1 MNARNRE
8 LAVGSMKNS
17 ILFAGV
23 VASAVALLGSRAFA
37 TDAQDIYDFATVNQY
52 VQYDN
57 ASGDYPIITAIASQ
71 GGITVG
77 GKFFSFWTVMLQDG
91 SGSLMPNFANTTLT
105 TITASAGTTIQVGD
119 KINMAGQWGPYHQ
132 IPEIGLS
139 TVPSSN
145 NYWQVISHGN
155 ATPAAPVFTI
165 SQITANNTIP
175 DNIGGFYLEI
185 HNATISGS
193 TGSFQSTFPTYPQ
206 ANVANE
212 SYTITDGTGSMT
224 YFDWVTSYSVA
235 AQLGGSAVPTGP
247 VDLYGFVSYN
257 TGGPLEFTAL
267 KIVPEPST
275 IALVGA
281 GLLGLL
287 TIRRRR

>member
-1 MNARNRE
+1 
-8 LAVGSMKNS
+8 MKNS

-37 TDAQDIYDFATVNQY
+37 TGAQDIYDFATPNQY

-57 ASGDYPIITAIASQ
+57 TSGDFPIVTAIASQ

-77 GKFFSFWTVMLQDG
+77 GHPYSFWTVLLQDAT
-91 SGSLMPNFANTTLT
+91 GSLAPNFANNTLTTLT
-105 TITASAGTTIQVGD
+105 ANAGATIQVGD

-145 NYWQVISHGN
+145 NYWQVISTGN
-155 ATPAAPVFTI
+155 TPPAAPVFTI

-185 HNATISGS
+185 QNATISGS
-193 TGSFQSTFPTYPQ
+193 TGSFQSVFPTYPQ
-206 ANVANE
+206 ANIANE
-212 SYTITDGTGSMT
+212 SYRITDNTGSMT

-235 AQLGGSAVPTGP
+235 AQLGGSAVPSGP

-257 TGGPLEFTAL
+257 GTGGPLEFTAL

-287 TIRRRR
+287 AIRRRR